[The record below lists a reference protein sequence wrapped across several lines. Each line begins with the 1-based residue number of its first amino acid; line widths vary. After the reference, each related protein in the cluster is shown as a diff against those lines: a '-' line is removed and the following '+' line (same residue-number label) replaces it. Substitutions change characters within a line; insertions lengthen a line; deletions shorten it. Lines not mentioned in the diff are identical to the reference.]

1 MSGFMQTVSTIN
13 SALRT
18 LIALVVTGLLGI
30 GGWYGYTTYNAADI
44 ELREKTAELAEK
56 QKRISALEGDLKT
69 TKARLEKT
77 ETALRLLKV
86 DHRLARLTVLDQ
98 GNDAGGEPYTLVEF
112 VEINDAGEMIE
123 TPRQFRLAGKK
134 VHVAAWTVKFEDHYV
149 ESAAIDR
156 STSLC
161 LFKSIYGDGERPMDA
176 ASLDQAGTRPVA
188 YRGAP
193 PSELETKILNDFW
206 NIANDKQKA
215 EALGID
221 AAFETAVILEVIPGR
236 RYRIDLRA
244 SGGLKIKPD
253 GDAPPPKTPTG

>member
-1 MSGFMQTVSTIN
+1 MAGFMQTVSTLN
-13 SALRT
+13 SAART
-18 LIALVVTGLLGI
+18 VLALAITGLLAV
-30 GGWYGYTTYNAADI
+30 GGWFGYTTYNAADI
-44 ELREKTAELAEK
+44 ELRAKDVELAER
-56 QKRISALEGDLKT
+56 QKRITALEGDLKT
-69 TKARLEKT
+69 VKQRLERT

-98 GNDAGGEPYTLVEF
+98 GEDPSGEPYTLVEF

-123 TPRQFRLAGKK
+123 TPRQFRLLGKK

-149 ESAAIDR
+149 ETAAIDR

-161 LFKSIYGDGERPMDA
+161 LFKSIYGDGERPLDA
-176 ASLDQAGTRPVA
+176 APLDQAGTRPVA

-193 PSELETKILNDFW
+193 PSDLEKRIWSDFW
-206 NIANDKQKA
+206 NIANDKKKA

-236 RYRIDLRA
+236 QYRIDLRA

-253 GDAPPPKTPTG
+253 GVAPPRKSPTG